1 MTNER
6 LIGFAVACITTL
18 AIIALLKGIDGAVLA
33 GAIGSIGGVVGFRIK
48 VWKDKRAEKGGS

>member
-18 AIIALLKGIDGAVLA
+18 AIIALLMGVDGAVLA

-48 VWKDKRAEKGGS
+48 VWRDKKKLNGGS